1 MNLKQQQN
9 NRHINRINDSEDLEK
24 IIKHIFNVIVKN
36 DFNQPVDL
44 LKYSYEKCLL
54 HTDSLM
60 KAGDLFYNNEK
71 GDS

>member
-1 MNLKQQQN
+1 LNLKQQQN
-9 NRHINRINDSEDLEK
+9 NGHPNRINDSEDLEK
-24 IIKHIFNVIVKN
+24 IIKHIFNVVMKN

-44 LKYSYEKCLL
+44 LKYSYEKCL
-54 HTDSLM
+54 HIDSLM